1 MKKTLI
7 LRFSSLGDVAM
18 IVPVIRCLCKKYP
31 NQEFIMVSRKKFKP
45 LFKEHQNLSFFQVDF
60 DNRHKGFIG
69 VFKLFKDLKKIKP
82 NRVAD
87 LHHVL
92 RTRILTLLFKL
103 CFYNVKRLDKMR
115 IEKNRLTRS
124 KNKVFKPLTPVH
136 FKYQEVFNKL
146 GFQIDLSKDHTY
158 PIPKN
163 LNNFE
168 ITNNNPKV
176 GIAPFAKHIGKVYPL
191 DLMQKIIAYLSQNNQ
206 VFLFGFGDE
215 LKILEKWKSSYKN
228 VHCPSSNSNFKQE
241 IELIS
246 NLDLMISMDSA
257 NGHIASIYNVP
268 VITIWGLTHPFT
280 GFSTF
285 NSAEEN
291 QFTVDRI
298 KFPLIPTSI
307 YGNKKIKGYS
317 DAMRSIDLNGLL
329 FRADQILNQTSS

>member
-1 MKKTLI
+1 M
-7 LRFSSLGDVAM
+7 
-18 IVPVIRCLCKKYP
+18 
-31 NQEFIMVSRKKFKP
+31 
-45 LFKEHQNLSFFQVDF
+45 
-60 DNRHKGFIG
+60 
-69 VFKLFKDLKKIKP
+69 
-82 NRVAD
+82 
-87 LHHVL
+87 
-92 RTRILTLLFKL
+92 
-103 CFYNVKRLDKMR
+103 
-115 IEKNRLTRS
+115 TRS
-124 KNKVFKPLTPVH
+124 KNKVFKPLTPIH

-146 GFQIDLSKDHTY
+146 GFQIDLSKDHSY
-158 PIPKN
+158 PMPKT

-191 DLMQKIIAYLSQNNQ
+191 DLMQKIIAYLSQKNQ

-228 VHCPSSNSNFKQE
+228 VDCPSSNTNFSQE

-285 NSAEEN
+285 NSIEEN
-291 QFTVDRI
+291 QFTVDRT

-307 YGNKKIKGYS
+307 YGNKKIKGYE

>member
-18 IVPVIRCLCKKYP
+18 IVPVTRCLCKKYP
-31 NQEFIMVSRKKFKP
+31 NEEFIIVSREKFKP
-45 LFKEHQNLSFFQVDF
+45 LFEEDQNLSFFRVDF
-60 DNRHKGFIG
+60 DNRHKGFLG

-82 NRVAD
+82 NKVAD

-92 RTRILTLLFKL
+92 RTRILALLFKL

-115 IEKNRLTRS
+115 TEKNRLTRS
-124 KNKVFKPLTPVH
+124 KNKVFKPLTPIH

-158 PIPKN
+158 PTPKT

-228 VHCPSSNSNFKQE
+228 VDCPSSNSNFKQE
-241 IELIS
+241 VELIS

-285 NSAEEN
+285 NSIEEN
-291 QFTVDRI
+291 QFTVDRT

-307 YGNKKIKGYS
+307 YGNKKIKGYE
-317 DAMRSIDLNGLL
+317 DAMSSIDLNGLL

>member
-18 IVPVIRCLCKKYP
+18 TVPVIRCLCKKYP
-31 NQEFIMVSRKKFKP
+31 DEEFIIVSRKKFKP
-45 LFKEHQNLSFFQVDF
+45 LFEEYQNLSFFQVDF
-60 DNRHKGFIG
+60 ENRHKGFLG
-69 VFKLFKDLKKIKP
+69 VFNLFKDLKKIKP
-82 NRVAD
+82 NKVAD

-92 RTRILTLLFKL
+92 RTRILTILFRL
-103 CFYNVKRLDKMR
+103 YFYNVKCLDKMR
-115 IEKNRLTRS
+115 AEKNKLTRS
-124 KNKVFKPLTPVH
+124 KNKVFKPLTPIY

-146 GFQIDLSKDHTY
+146 GYQIDLSKDHIY
-158 PIPKN
+158 PIPKT
-163 LNNFE
+163 LNHLE

-215 LKILEKWKSSYKN
+215 LKILEKWSKAYQN
-228 VHCPSSNSNFKQE
+228 VQCPSKSKSFSK
-241 IELIS
+241 ELQIIS

-285 NSAEEN
+285 DSIDEN
-291 QFTVDRI
+291 QFTVDRTQ
-298 KFPLIPTSI
+298 FPLIPTSI
-307 YGNKKIKGYS
+307 YGNKKIKGYE

-329 FRADQILNQTSS
+329 YRADQILSQTSS

>member
-87 LHHVL
+87 LHNVL

>member
-31 NQEFIMVSRKKFKP
+31 NEEFIIVSREKFKP
-45 LFKEHQNLSFFQVDF
+45 LFEENQNLSFFRVDF
-60 DNRHKGFIG
+60 DNRHKGFLG

-82 NRVAD
+82 NKVAD

-115 IEKNRLTRS
+115 KEKNRLTRS
-124 KNKVFKPLTPVH
+124 KNKVFKPLTPIH

-146 GFQIDLSKDHTY
+146 GYQIDLSKDHTY
-158 PIPKN
+158 PMPKT

-191 DLMQKIIAYLSQNNQ
+191 DLMQKIIAYLSQKNQ

-228 VHCPSSNSNFKQE
+228 VDCPSSNLNFRQE

-285 NSAEEN
+285 NSTEKN
-291 QFTVDRI
+291 QFTVDRT

-307 YGNKKIKGYS
+307 YGNKKIKGYE
-317 DAMRSIDLNGLL
+317 DVMRSIDINGLL

>member
-87 LHHVL
+87 LHNVL

-103 CFYNVKRLDKMR
+103 CFYNVKCLDKMR

>member
-18 IVPVIRCLCKKYP
+18 IVPIIRCLCKKHP
-31 NQEFIMVSRKKFKP
+31 DEEFIIVSRKKFKP
-45 LFKEHQNLSFFQVDF
+45 LFEEHQNLSFFQVDF
-60 DNRHKGFIG
+60 ENRHKGFYGI
-69 VFKLFKDLKKIKP
+69 FKLFKDLKKIKP
-82 NRVAD
+82 NKVAD

-92 RTRILTLLFKL
+92 RTRILTVLFKL

-115 IEKNRLTRS
+115 TEKNRLTRS
-124 KNKVFKPLTPVH
+124 KNKVFKPLTPIH

-146 GFQIDLSKDHTY
+146 GYQIDLSKDHTY
-158 PIPKN
+158 PMPKT

-168 ITNNNPKV
+168 ITTNKPKV

-206 VFLFGFGDE
+206 VFLFGFGEE

-228 VHCPSSNSNFKQE
+228 VDCPSSNTNFRQE
-241 IELIS
+241 VELIS

-285 NSAEEN
+285 NSIEEN
-291 QFTVDRI
+291 QFTVDRTQ
-298 KFPLIPTSI
+298 FPLIPTSI
-307 YGNKKIKGYS
+307 YGNKKIKGYE

-329 FRADQILNQTSS
+329 YRADQILNQTSS

>member
-103 CFYNVKRLDKMR
+103 CFYNVKCLDKMR

>member
-1 MKKTLI
+1 
-7 LRFSSLGDVAM
+7 
-18 IVPVIRCLCKKYP
+18 
-31 NQEFIMVSRKKFKP
+31 
-45 LFKEHQNLSFFQVDF
+45 
-60 DNRHKGFIG
+60 
-69 VFKLFKDLKKIKP
+69 
-82 NRVAD
+82 
-87 LHHVL
+87 
-92 RTRILTLLFKL
+92 
-103 CFYNVKRLDKMR
+103 MR
-115 IEKNRLTRS
+115 IEKKRLTRS

>member
-31 NQEFIMVSRKKFKP
+31 NEEFIIVSREKFKP
-45 LFKEHQNLSFFQVDF
+45 LFEENQNLSFFRVDF
-60 DNRHKGFIG
+60 DNRHKGFLG

-82 NRVAD
+82 NKVAD

-92 RTRILTLLFKL
+92 RTRILVLLFKL

-115 IEKNRLTRS
+115 TEKNRLTRS
-124 KNKVFKPLTPVH
+124 KNKVFKPLTPIH

-146 GFQIDLSKDHTY
+146 GYQIDLSKDHTY
-158 PIPKN
+158 PMPKT

-191 DLMQKIIAYLSQNNQ
+191 DLMQKIIAYLSQKNQ

-228 VHCPSSNSNFKQE
+228 VDCPSSNLNFRQE

-285 NSAEEN
+285 NSTEEN
-291 QFTVDRI
+291 QFTVDRT

-307 YGNKKIKGYS
+307 YGNKKIKGYE
-317 DAMRSIDLNGLL
+317 DVMRSIDINGLL

>member
-82 NRVAD
+82 NKVAD

>member
-18 IVPVIRCLCKKYP
+18 IVPVIRCLCNKYP
-31 NQEFIMVSRKKFKP
+31 NEEFIIVTREKFKP
-45 LFKEHQNLSFFQVDF
+45 LFEEHQNLSFFQVDF
-60 DNRHKGFIG
+60 DNRHKGFLG
-69 VFKLFKDLKKIKP
+69 VFKLFKDLKMIKP
-82 NRVAD
+82 NKVAD
-87 LHHVL
+87 LHYVL

-115 IEKNRLTRS
+115 KEKNRLTRS
-124 KNKVFKPLTPVH
+124 KNKVFKPLTPIH

-146 GFQIDLSKDHTY
+146 GYQIDLSKDHTY
-158 PIPKN
+158 PMPKT

-168 ITNNNPKV
+168 IINNNPKV

-191 DLMQKIIAYLSQNNQ
+191 DLMQKIIAYLSQKNQ

-228 VHCPSSNSNFKQE
+228 VDCPSSNLNFRQE

-285 NSAEEN
+285 NSTEKN
-291 QFTVDRI
+291 QFTVDRT

-307 YGNKKIKGYS
+307 YGNKKIKGYE
-317 DAMRSIDLNGLL
+317 DVMRSIDINGLL

>member
-45 LFKEHQNLSFFQVDF
+45 LFEEHQNLSFFQVDF
-60 DNRHKGFIG
+60 DNRHKGLIG

-115 IEKNRLTRS
+115 IEKKRLTRS

-176 GIAPFAKHIGKVYPL
+176 GVAPFAKHIGKVYPL

-228 VHCPSSNSNFKQE
+228 VYCPSSNSSLKQE

-307 YGNKKIKGYS
+307 YGNKKIKGYE

>member
-31 NQEFIMVSRKKFKP
+31 NEEFIIVSREKFKP
-45 LFKEHQNLSFFQVDF
+45 LFEENQNLSFFRVDF
-60 DNRHKGFIG
+60 DNRHKGFLG

-82 NRVAD
+82 NKVAD

-92 RTRILTLLFKL
+92 RTRILALLFKL

-115 IEKNRLTRS
+115 TEKNRLTRS
-124 KNKVFKPLTPVH
+124 KNKVFKPLTPIH

-146 GFQIDLSKDHTY
+146 GFQIDLSKDHSY
-158 PIPKN
+158 PMPKT

-215 LKILEKWKSSYKN
+215 LKILEK
-228 VHCPSSNSNFKQE
+228 
-241 IELIS
+241 
-246 NLDLMISMDSA
+246 
-257 NGHIASIYNVP
+257 
-268 VITIWGLTHPFT
+268 
-280 GFSTF
+280 
-285 NSAEEN
+285 
-291 QFTVDRI
+291 
-298 KFPLIPTSI
+298 
-307 YGNKKIKGYS
+307 
-317 DAMRSIDLNGLL
+317 
-329 FRADQILNQTSS
+329 

>member
-1 MKKTLI
+1 MQTSEKDLSLKSIEKFYRDERSADIKTADD
-7 LRFSSLGDVAM
+7 S
-18 IVPVIRCLCKKYP
+18 IR
-31 NQEFIMVSRKKFKP
+31 
-45 LFKEHQNLSFFQVDF
+45 LFESWLVTKND
-60 DNRHKGFIG
+60 
-69 VFKLFKDLKKIKP
+69 KDLKKIKP
-82 NRVAD
+82 NKVAD

-92 RTRILTLLFKL
+92 RTRILVLLFKL

-115 IEKNRLTRS
+115 TEKNRLTRS
-124 KNKVFKPLTPVH
+124 KNKVFKPLTPIH

-146 GFQIDLSKDHTY
+146 GFQIDLSKDHSY
-158 PIPKN
+158 PMPKT

-228 VHCPSSNSNFKQE
+228 VDCPSSNSNFKQE
-241 IELIS
+241 VELIS

-285 NSAEEN
+285 NSIEEN
-291 QFTVDRI
+291 QFTVDRT

-307 YGNKKIKGYS
+307 YGNKKIKGYE